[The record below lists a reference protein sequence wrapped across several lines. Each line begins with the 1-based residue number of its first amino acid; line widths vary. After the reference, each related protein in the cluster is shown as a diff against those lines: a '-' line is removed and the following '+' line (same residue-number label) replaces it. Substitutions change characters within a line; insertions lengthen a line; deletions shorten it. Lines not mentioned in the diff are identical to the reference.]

1 MRIGS
6 NIVLRG
12 DAWAE
17 AIEKLKPII
26 DTFYGV
32 YVISVA
38 IGIFA
43 DKQIESPEATLY
55 PDAKFEINS
64 AMLHNNSQT
73 LDLLFKSA
81 IITTGNVDFSED
93 FRMELAF
100 NDDTRMEEA
109 KNFNQM
115 GFLTKFAN
123 YGVTQL
129 AQRITDDPLEN
140 IEALNKFIVECA
152 DGLRFEE
159 FDLDELEIGE
169 GDLEEND

>member
-32 YVISVA
+32 YVISIA

-43 DKQIESPEATLY
+43 DKQIESPEVTHY

-64 AMLHNNSQT
+64 AMLHHNSQI

-81 IITTGNVDFSED
+81 IITTGSVDFSEE

-100 NDDTRMEEA
+100 NDDTRLEEA
-109 KNFNQM
+109 KNFNPM

-129 AQRITDDPLEN
+129 AQRITDDSLEN
-140 IEALNKFIVECA
+140 IEALNKYIVECA
-152 DGLRFEE
+152 DGLRLED
-159 FDLDELEIGE
+159 FDLDELEIAE
-169 GDLEEND
+169 GDLEEN

>member
-17 AIEKLKPII
+17 TIDKLRPII

-43 DKQIESPEATLY
+43 DKQIEALDTTLY

-64 AMLHNNSQT
+64 ATLHHNSQI

-81 IITTGNVDFSED
+81 IITTGNLEFSED
-93 FRMELAF
+93 LRMELAF
-100 NDDTRMEEA
+100 NDDTKLEEA

-129 AQRITDDPLEN
+129 VQRITYDTLEN
-140 IEALNKFIVECA
+140 IEALNKYIVECV
-152 DGLRFEE
+152 DGLGFED
-159 FDLDELEIGE
+159 FDLDDLEIRE
-169 GDLEEND
+169 GDLEGN

>member
-6 NIVLRG
+6 NIILRG

-17 AIEKLKPII
+17 TIDKLKPII

-43 DKQIESPEATLY
+43 DKQIDTLDATLY
-55 PDAKFEINS
+55 PDSKFEINS
-64 AMLHNNSQT
+64 ATLHHNSQT

-81 IITTGNVDFSED
+81 IITTGNVEFSED

-100 NDDTRMEEA
+100 NDDTRLEEA
-109 KNFNQM
+109 KSFNQM

-140 IEALNKFIVECA
+140 IEALNKYIIECT
-152 DGLRFEE
+152 DGLGFDD
-159 FDLDELEIGE
+159 FDLDDLEIGE
-169 GDLEEND
+169 NDIGGNQ

>member
-17 AIEKLKPII
+17 AIDKLKPII

-32 YVISVA
+32 YVIAVA
-38 IGIFA
+38 IGIYS
-43 DKQIESPEATLY
+43 DKQIDTLDTTLY
-55 PDAKFEINS
+55 PDSRFEINS
-64 AMLHNNSQT
+64 ARLHQDSQT
-73 LDLLFKSA
+73 LDILFKSA
-81 IITTGNVDFSED
+81 IITTGNVAFSED

-100 NDDTRMEEA
+100 NDDTRSEEA
-109 KNFNQM
+109 NSFNQM

-129 AQRITDDPLEN
+129 AQRITGDPLEN
-140 IEALNKFIVECA
+140 IEALNKYIIECA
-152 DGLRFEE
+152 DGLGFDD
-159 FDLDELEIGE
+159 FDLDDLDISESDIG
-169 GDLEEND
+169 GNQ